1 MPSTFHLTAIYLPS
15 ASHLPGWYTSHLPG
29 RYTSHLPGWYTS
41 HLPGW
46 YTSHIPPIYLVDI
59 PPIYLPS
66 TSHLPPIN
74 LTSTWS
80 INLPSTWWF
89 TSHLPPIYL
98 PSTTHLHPINLQ
110 SSSHPNSIF
119 LPTTTPSPISPSI
132 YPFSCSLTMN
142 IICVKF
148 YVNTETKRN
157 ISNSDND
164 SHYAKP
170 NSKNMKENM
179 KMSEVRWGP

>member
-1 MPSTFHLTAIYLPS
+1 MPFTSQLPPSAYHLTAIYLPS
-15 ASHLPGWYTSHLPG
+15 ASHLQVKYASHQPGRYTYHLPG
-29 RYTSHLPGWYTS
+29 RYTSHLPARYIS
-41 HLPGW
+41 HLPSG
-46 YTSHIPPIYLVDI
+46 IPPIYLVV
-59 PPIYLPS
+59 YLPFS
-66 TSHLPPIN
+66 SHLP
-74 LTSTWS
+74 L
-80 INLPSTWWF
+80 
-89 TSHLPPIYL
+89 IYL

-119 LPTTTPSPISPSI
+119 LPSTTPSPISPPP

-148 YVNTETKRN
+148 YVNIETKRN